1 MGTLTL
7 REEFAGESIVNP
19 PIRDISR
26 RHRSMWAPT
35 VQQWTIIEQRISDFT
50 EQNQP
55 YSSNDGSGLN
65 EKFNQTAV
73 IQIRMCAVVDKL
85 KTSLANFSL
94 LLI

>member
-35 VQQWTIIEQRISDFT
+35 VQQWTIIEQRISDL
-50 EQNQP
+50 
-55 YSSNDGSGLN
+55 LN
-65 EKFNQTAV
+65 KINPIPQTTTVA
-73 IQIRMCAVVDKL
+73 
-85 KTSLANFSL
+85 
-94 LLI
+94 